1 MQNLTTIHL
10 MRHGEVDNPDGVLYG
25 RLPGY
30 HLTDLGKQMAQMSA
44 EYLLEKG
51 AYLEA
56 IVSSPLE
63 RAVESATPAS
73 KLFDLPIHTDK
84 RLLESMNMFEG
95 EVVNG
100 NRAALF
106 HPRNWPRYRN
116 VFRPSWCEPYA
127 VQASRVTEAVRSAL
141 HLPITDP
148 SRLGRSAD
156 GSPIREILLVS
167 HQLPIWSFRLFVE
180 GRPLAHIPT
189 RRQCALAS
197 LTSLTFLGNTLISL
211 DYCEPAAPLLAQ
223 ASDMVPGTS
232 AATLNQG
239 N

>member
-1 MQNLTTIHL
+1 MQKLTTIHL

-30 HLTDLGKQMAQMSA
+30 HLSDLGKQMAQISA

-56 IVSSPLE
+56 IISSPLE

-73 KLFDLPIHTDK
+73 QLFDLPISTDK

-116 VFRPSWCEPYA
+116 VLRPSWCEPYA
-127 VQASRVTEAVRSAL
+127 VQASRVREAVRSAL
-141 HLPITDP
+141 HSPIKDS
-148 SRLGRSAD
+148 SRLGHSDD
-156 GSPIREILLVS
+156 GSQIREILLVS
-167 HQLPIWSFRLFVE
+167 HQLPIWAFRLFVE
-180 GRPLAHIPT
+180 GRPLAHLPN
-189 RRQCALAS
+189 RRQCSLAS

-211 DYCEPAAPLLAQ
+211 DYCEPAAPLLAR

-232 AATLNQG
+232 AAALNQG